1 MNSRPQSTKSPLV
14 GTLSMT
20 FAVGF
25 SRLLS
30 TQPGNS
36 FPGVGVLGLLLL
48 LAAAR
53 PAPAQRLLPPDP
65 SVAIGNAVAF
75 DGFVD
80 ETGRPFVRPAADV
93 ARPWVVSPI
102 YTRCPHTCS
111 AITTAL
117 KRALA
122 ESGLQ
127 PDSYRVLSFSFD
139 PAETATGLQEFRTR
153 MGLPPDWLTL
163 RAGDGA
169 ALERTLRA
177 IDFRT
182 ISTGDGGFDH
192 PNLVAVLAPDMRLAG
207 YVFGVTFAPDEL
219 GVVVRRART
228 GVSVLDRWRP
238 VVFFFAVIGFAAS
251 GALFLWL
258 WSRRRRARMTTPAH

>member
-1 MNSRPQSTKSPLV
+1 VSLY
-14 GTLSMT
+14 
-20 FAVGF
+20 AVGF
-25 SRLLS
+25 SRLGP

-36 FPGVGVLGLLLL
+36 FPGVGVLGLLLFL
-48 LAAAR
+48 SAAR

-65 SVAIGNAVAF
+65 SVAIGNVVAF

-80 ETGRPFVRPAADV
+80 ELDRPFVRPSEGP
-93 ARPWVVSPI
+93 ARPWVVSPM

-127 PDSYRVLSFSFD
+127 PDAYRVLSFSFD
-139 PAETATGLQEFRTR
+139 PAETAQALQDFRAR
-153 MGLPPDWLTL
+153 MALPPEWQTL
-163 RAGDGA
+163 RAGDVA
-169 ALERTLRA
+169 ALQRILTA

-192 PNLVAVLAPDMRLAG
+192 PNLVAVLAPDMRLAA
-207 YVFGVTFAPDEL
+207 YVFGVNFAAEDL
-219 GVVVRRART
+219 GTAVRSARA
-228 GVSVLDRWRP
+228 GGSVLDRWRP
-238 VVFFFAVIGFAAS
+238 VLFFFAAVGFMAS
-251 GALFLWL
+251 AALFLGL
-258 WSRRRRARMTTPAH
+258 LSRRRRVGTATPAH

>member
-1 MNSRPQSTKSPLV
+1 M
-14 GTLSMT
+14 
-20 FAVGF
+20 
-25 SRLLS
+25 
-30 TQPGNS
+30 
-36 FPGVGVLGLLLL
+36 VGVAGRVLSLLLL
-48 LAAAR
+48 VGAG

-65 SVAIGNAVAF
+65 SVAIGNVVSF

-80 ETGRPFVRPAADV
+80 EAGRPFVRPVDGP

-111 AITTAL
+111 AITTTL

-127 PDSYRVLSFSFD
+127 PDTYRVLSFSFD
-139 PAETATGLQEFRTR
+139 PAETATGLQDFRVR

-207 YVFGVTFAPDEL
+207 YVFGVTFTPDEL
-219 GVVVRRART
+219 GGVVRRARS

-251 GALFLWL
+251 GTLFLWL
-258 WSRRRRARMTTPAH
+258 WSRRRRVVPTTPAH